1 MPTSRN
7 RFFRTG
13 LLGWRALGSLVA
25 LAVTLLAAVSA
36 AASGPARDVPG
47 LDVPGLDVPGP
58 YVPGRYVEVSA
69 KGQGRVRLHVEESGR
84 GDPVVLLHGL
94 GASTYEWR
102 FIVPALARKHRVFNL
117 DLKGFGRSDKPED
130 GRYSPIDQAALVKA
144 FLLREGLTG
153 VTLIGH
159 SLGGGVALAT
169 TLDLNRSNPAAIK
182 RLVLIDSAAYPQPL
196 SGSVEL
202 LRDPIIGP
210 VGLSI
215 LLPEFIAMLA
225 LTGDSSLSSAT
236 PQDIRAYAR
245 PLYDAGAKEA
255 LIATVQQIVP
265 PNAAQLTRAYP
276 TIQQP
281 ALLIWCR
288 KDDVVP
294 LAIGERLARNLPNAQ
309 LHVLEV
315 CTHVPI
321 EEEPRETSRLI
332 VRFLN
337 RH

>member
-1 MPTSRN
+1 MA
-7 RFFRTG
+7 G
-13 LLGWRALGSLVA
+13 LFAIVS
-25 LAVTLLAAVSA
+25 TLLAAPGA
-36 AASGPARDVPG
+36 QASGR
-47 LDVPGLDVPGP
+47 
-58 YVPGRYVEVSA
+58 GRFVEVTA
-69 KGQGRVRLHVEESGR
+69 KGQGVVRLYVEESGQ

-102 FIVPALARKHRVFNL
+102 FIVPALARRHRVLNV

-130 GRYSPIDQAALVKA
+130 GRYGPIDQAALVKA
-144 FLLREGLTG
+144 FLHREGLTG

-169 TLDLNRSNPAAIK
+169 TLDLNRTDSSAIK

-196 SGSVEL
+196 TGALEL

-210 VGLSI
+210 VGLAI
-215 LLPEFIAMLA
+215 LLPETIAALA
-225 LTGDSSLSSAT
+225 LTSDGSMSSAT
-236 PQDIRAYAR
+236 LQDIRAYAR
-245 PLYDAGAKEA
+245 PLYDAGGKEA

-276 TIQQP
+276 SIQQP

-294 LAIGERLARNLPNAQ
+294 LAIGERLARALPNAS
-309 LHVLEV
+309 LHVLDV

-321 EEEPRETSRLI
+321 EEEPRKTSGLI
-332 VRFLN
+332 TRFLA